1 MVELLS
7 IREMSAA
14 VHTWVFLAGPA
25 MGAEG
30 RLTCLSVRCLS
41 SYLIFPPVSVTS
53 KPRSG
58 SPARGFMDVCAVLNL
73 SRSI

>member
-1 MVELLS
+1 MVELRS
-7 IREMSAA
+7 SGEAKVA
-14 VHTWVFLAGPA
+14 VHTWVFLAEPVV
-25 MGAEG
+25 GAVG
-30 RLTCLSVRCLS
+30 GLTCLSVRCLS